1 MRNRIWVAT
10 SLVMVVALLA
20 LTLAGC
26 AGAASPT
33 PTQAPTKP
41 ATQATKPAAEATKPA
56 AEATKPAPAATKPA
70 GGTPQAKAAESKE
83 PYKIGAIFAVTGAA
97 SSLGIPER
105 NTVQMLEEQVNKAGG
120 INGHPIQVVIRDT
133 ESDETKTVLAVKNLI
148 DEEKVLAIIG
158 PSQSGES
165 LAIADTIEKAQVPLI
180 SAAASVQIVQ
190 PVKKW
195 IFKTPQSD
203 YLIVQALVDY
213 LKAKNFKNIG
223 WLSASNAYG
232 DSGKTEFE
240 KAAPAAGLNIVAK
253 ESFAATDTDMSA
265 QLTRVRGANPDAIV
279 VWAIPPAAAIVS
291 KNAAQ
296 LGIKQ
301 PIFQSHG
308 IGNPQFIQ
316 LAGDA
321 ANGVIFPVGKL
332 TVAQALPDSD
342 PQKKVLVQYAN
353 DYTAKFGADTLSTF
367 GGHAWDCFWI
377 VANALKT
384 AGADRA
390 KLRDAIENTKE
401 FVGVTG
407 VFNFSPTD
415 HNGLDKR
422 AVTMVEIQGG
432 KWIPAK

>member
-1 MRNRIWVAT
+1 MRNRIWVAI
-10 SLVMVVALLA
+10 SLVVILGLLA
-20 LTLAGC
+20 TALAGC
-26 AGAASPT
+26 AGAPSPT
-33 PTQAPTKP
+33 PTPTKAP
-41 ATQATKPAAEATKPA
+41 EKPA
-56 AEATKPAPAATKPA
+56 AEATKPAPAATKAPEPTKPA
-70 GGTPQAKAAESKE
+70 APAATPQAKAAESKE
-83 PYKIGAIFAVTGAA
+83 PYKIGAIFAVTGPA

-105 NTVQMLEEQVNKAGG
+105 NTVQMLEEQINKQGG
-120 INGHPIQVVIRDT
+120 INGHPVQVIIRDT
-133 ESDETKTVLAVKNLI
+133 ESDETKTVLAVKKLI
-148 DEEKVLAIIG
+148 DEDKVLAIIG

-165 LAIADTIEKAQVPLI
+165 LAIADTIEKGEVPLV
-180 SAAASVQIVQ
+180 SAAASIMIVQ

-203 YLIVQALVDY
+203 YLIIEALVDH
-213 LKAKNFKNIG
+213 LKSKGYKNIG
-223 WLSASNAYG
+223 WLSVSNAYG
-232 DSGKTEFE
+232 DSGRTEFE
-240 KAAPAAGLNIVAK
+240 KAAPKAGLNIVAK
-253 ESFAATDTDMSA
+253 ETFAATDTDMSA

-301 PIFQSHG
+301 PVFQSHG
-308 IGNPQFIQ
+308 IGNPTFIK

-321 ANGVIFPVGKL
+321 ANGVVFPVGKL
-332 TVAQALPDSD
+332 VVAEALPDSD
-342 PQKKVLVQYAN
+342 AQKKVLVQYTK

-377 VANALKT
+377 VAEALKKS
-384 AGADRA
+384 GPDRA

-401 FVGVTG
+401 FVGITG

-422 AVTMVEIQGG
+422 AVTMVEIKDG
-432 KWIPAK
+432 KWVPAK